1 MTEQLEIIG
10 LSKQFII
17 EQKPLPVLANINLSV
32 KSGEF
37 VSIIGSSGCGKTTLL
52 RIILGLDTDYTGQ
65 ALLNGQQIR
74 GAGLERGVVFQEHRL
89 LPWLTVEDNVAFG
102 LHKLAPAERAPLVK
116 QHLALVGLTGFEKA
130 FPYQLSGGMAQRVA
144 IARALVNRP
153 ELLLLDEPLGALDA
167 LTRIYMQEEL
177 EKIWC
182 KEKIS
187 MLMITHDVEE
197 AVYLGDRVVIM
208 SSRPGIIKKIIPVE
222 LPRPRDRGSA
232 DFARLKEALLEEF
245 QLGVQRPVVEY
256 TI

>member
-1 MTEQLEIIG
+1 MVEQLEIIE
-10 LSKQFII
+10 LNKQFII
-17 EQKPLPVLANINLSV
+17 EQKPLPVLENINLSV

-52 RIILGLDTDYTGQ
+52 RIILGLDTDYSGRV
-65 ALLNGQQIR
+65 LLNGEQIR
-74 GAGLERGVVFQEHRL
+74 GTGLERGVVFQEHRL

-102 LHKLAPAERAPLVK
+102 LHKLPAAERAPLIK

-177 EKIWC
+177 EKIWR

-222 LPRPRDRGSA
+222 LPRPRDRGSP

-245 QLGVQRPVVEY
+245 QLGAQRPAVEY

>member
-1 MTEQLEIIG
+1 MTGQLEVIG

-17 EQKPLPVLANINLSV
+17 EQKPLPVLCNINLSV

-52 RIILGLDTDYTGQ
+52 RIILGLDTDYEGQ
-65 ALLNGQQIR
+65 VLLNGEQIH
-74 GAGLERGVVFQEHRL
+74 GTGLERGVVFQEHRL

-102 LHKLAPAERAPLVK
+102 LRRLAAAERAPLIK
-116 QHLALVGLTGFEKA
+116 RHLALVGLGGFEKA

-177 EKIWC
+177 EKIWR

-197 AVYLGDRVVIM
+197 AIYLGDKVVIM
-208 SSRPGIIKKIIPVE
+208 SSRPGLIKKIIPVE
-222 LPRPRDRGSA
+222 LPRPRDRGST

-245 QLGVQRPVVEY
+245 QLGVPKLDVEY